1 MLSLDALRKLSFGG
15 CGLGISLLVHSIYG
29 KKICGTNE
37 QLPPAKLAGHR
48 GALSALLKFIL
59 LDTL

>member
-1 MLSLDALRKLSFGG
+1 MLSLDDLRKLSFGG

-29 KKICGTNE
+29 KKIYGTNE
-37 QLPPAKLAGHR
+37 ELPTAYLTGHR
-48 GALSALLKFIL
+48 EALSALLKFIL